1 MGSLAKVRILVSGAS
16 GFIGAHLTWRLIQ
29 EGAQVFALTEKNQ
42 LGNLPIF
49 LKEQLKKVNIF
60 QVDLKDYPQLK
71 SIAEKV
77 RPQKVYHL
85 AAFVNLERTFSNVQR
100 CIETNIKGT
109 VNLLQAFERVGCEVF
124 IHSGTCEVY
133 GNGPIPFR
141 EEQPI
146 YPISPYAISKA
157 CGEFFC
163 QMYQQLY
170 QYPVVMLRLSTV
182 YGPGQNPERLIPSV
196 ILSCLRKEKI
206 EVSSGKQK
214 RDFTYVKDM
223 VDGFIRASTTERA
236 IGQIINLGD
245 KKGCSIESIV
255 NRIVRKIDPSL
266 RPVFGARKERPFE
279 ARNWCSSND
288 RAWEL
293 LDWKPRISLDEGLER
308 TIRYYREVSRWGE
321 DE

>member
-1 MGSLAKVRILVSGAS
+1 MGSLAKVRTLVSGAS

-29 EGAQVFALTEKNQ
+29 EGAQVFALVGKNQ
-42 LGNLPIF
+42 PDNLPIF
-49 LKEQLKKVNIF
+49 LKGQIDKVNLWKA
-60 QVDLKDYPQLK
+60 DLRNYADLR
-71 SIAEKV
+71 SIVEKI

-109 VNLLQAFERVGCEVF
+109 VNLLQALERVGCETF

-133 GNGPIPFR
+133 GNGPTPFN

-146 YPISPYAISKA
+146 YPSSPYAISKA

-163 QMYQQLY
+163 QMYYRLHRY
-170 QYPVVMLRLSTV
+170 SIVMLRPSTV

-196 ILSCLRKEKI
+196 ILSCLRKGKI
-206 EVSSGKQK
+206 GVSSGKQK
-214 RDFTYVKDM
+214 RDFTYVEDI

-236 IGQIINLGD
+236 IGQVINLGHE
-245 KKGCSIESIV
+245 KGCSIESIV
-255 NRIVRKIDPSL
+255 NRIVRQINPSL
-266 RPVFGARKERPFE
+266 KPIFGARKERPLE
-279 ARNWCSSND
+279 ARNWYCSND

-293 LDWKPRISLDEGLER
+293 LGWKPRISLDDGLER
-308 TIRYYREVSRWGE
+308 TIRYYRESLQTGRG
-321 DE
+321 